1 MILKRMRVPR
11 ISDIF
16 LQTDSRMAQIVADTL
31 PQHSDTSFFGHPRGL
46 ATLFFT
52 EMWERYSYYGTRA
65 LLILYMTAG
74 LQTGGLNFSVMKS
87 GAIYGFY
94 TAMVYLF
101 SLPGGWV
108 ADRVIG
114 QQRAV
119 LFGGILIAAGN
130 FCLASPS
137 MTSFYSGLALLIFG
151 TGLLKPNVSTIVG
164 QLYRSS
170 DNRRD
175 AGFSIFYMGI
185 NLGAF
190 SPLIVGWVGEKVNWR
205 LGFATSAI
213 GMLIGVVQYLVTRK
227 YLGEAGRYPTR
238 SESPEK
244 DRAQKRNA
252 GFLTGAAV
260 LVFVV
265 AGALNSRGIIK
276 ITAESVSD
284 ALGWFLLAVSI
295 GVFAWMI
302 FGKGWSTEERKRA
315 AAIFVLFIA
324 SCVFWGAYEQA
335 GSSLNL
341 FAERNTN
348 RHVLGYE
355 FPASWFQWV
364 QPLFV
369 LMLAPLFAWL
379 WIRLGKREPSSPSKF
394 SVGLLFVGL
403 SFLVLVPA
411 AGRMGVSPNWL
422 NFCYFLSVV
431 GEMCLSPVGLS
442 AMTKLAPVRAAGFV
456 MGVWFLSLS
465 IGDWMAGR
473 AGSLFESMPLPK
485 LFGISGVVP
494 IVAAVILALLVKPTK
509 RLMSGIS
516 SSFPGG
522 NIRVESREI
531 GAVDPTSG
539 TL

>member
-1 MILKRMRVPR
+1 
-11 ISDIF
+11 
-16 LQTDSRMAQIVADTL
+16 MAQIVAGAL

-46 ATLFFT
+46 ATLFFI

-74 LQTGGLNFSVMKS
+74 AQTGGLNFSVMKS

-137 MTSFYSGLALLIFG
+137 LPAFYSGLALLIFG

-164 QLYRSS
+164 QLYSTS
-170 DNRRD
+170 DKRRD
-175 AGFSIFYMGI
+175 AGFSIFYIGI

-190 SPLIVGWVGEKVNWR
+190 SPLIVGWVGEEVNWR
-205 LGFATSAI
+205 LGFATSAV
-213 GMLIGVVQYLVTRK
+213 GMLIGVVQYLITKK
-227 YLGEAGRYPTR
+227 YLGEAGRHPVR
-238 SESPEK
+238 SGSPEK
-244 DRAQKRNA
+244 IGGQKRNA
-252 GFLTGAAV
+252 GFLIGAAV
-260 LVFVV
+260 LALVV
-265 AGALNSRGIIK
+265 LVALNSRGIIN
-276 ITAESVSD
+276 ISVESISD
-284 ALGWFLLAVSI
+284 TLGWLLLAVSL

-315 AAIFVLFIA
+315 AAIFVLFAA

-341 FAERNTN
+341 FAARNTD

-355 FPASWFQWV
+355 FPASWFQWM

-369 LMLAPLFAWL
+369 LILAPLFAWL
-379 WIRLGKREPSSPSKF
+379 WVRLGKREPSSPAKF

-442 AMTKLAPVRAAGFV
+442 AMTKLAPVRTAGFV

-465 IGDWMAGR
+465 IGNWMAGR

-485 LFGISGVVP
+485 LFGISATVP
-494 IVAAVILALLVKPTK
+494 IIAALILALLVRPTK

-516 SSFPGG
+516 
-522 NIRVESREI
+522 
-531 GAVDPTSG
+531 
-539 TL
+539 

>member
-1 MILKRMRVPR
+1 M
-11 ISDIF
+11 
-16 LQTDSRMAQIVADTL
+16 TQIVAEAL

-74 LQTGGLNFSVMKS
+74 AQTGGLNFSVMKS

-137 MTSFYSGLALLIFG
+137 MPAFYSGLALLIFG

-164 QLYRSS
+164 QLYGTN
-170 DNRRD
+170 DKRRD

-213 GMLIGVVQYLVTRK
+213 GMLIGVVQYLITKK
-227 YLGEAGRYPTR
+227 YLGDAGRHPVR
-238 SESPEK
+238 SGNPEK
-244 DRAQKRNA
+244 LGAQNRNA
-252 GFLTGAAV
+252 GFLIGSAV
-260 LVFVV
+260 LALVV
-265 AGALNSRGIIK
+265 LVTLNSRGIIN
-276 ITAESVSD
+276 ISVESISD
-284 ALGWFLLAVSI
+284 TLGWLLLAVSI
-295 GVFAWMI
+295 GVFGWMI

-315 AAIFVLFIA
+315 AAIFVLFAA

-341 FAERNTN
+341 FAKRNTD

-355 FPASWFQWV
+355 FPASWFQWM

-369 LMLAPLFAWL
+369 LILAPIFAWL
-379 WIRLGKREPSSPSKF
+379 WVRLGKREPSSPAKF

-403 SFLVLVPA
+403 SFFVLVPA
-411 AGRMGVSPNWL
+411 AGHMGVSPNWL

-442 AMTKLAPVRAAGFV
+442 AMTKLAPVRTAGFV
-456 MGVWFLSLS
+456 MGVWFLSIS
-465 IGDWMAGR
+465 IGNWMAGR

-485 LFGISGVVP
+485 LFGVSATVP
-494 IVAAVILALLVKPTK
+494 IIAALILALLVRPTK

-516 SSFPGG
+516 
-522 NIRVESREI
+522 
-531 GAVDPTSG
+531 
-539 TL
+539 

>member
-1 MILKRMRVPR
+1 MRDLR

-16 LQTDSRMAQIVADTL
+16 LQTDSRMAQTAADAL

-119 LFGGILIAAGN
+119 LFGGILISAGN
-130 FCLASPS
+130 LCLASPS
-137 MTSFYSGLALLIFG
+137 MTAFYSGLALLIFG

-164 QLYRSS
+164 QLYRQD

-213 GMLIGVVQYLVTRK
+213 GMLIGVVQYLITSK
-227 YLGEAGRYPTR
+227 YLGEAGRHPAR
-238 SESPEK
+238 SGSPEK
-244 DRAQKRNA
+244 DRVQKRNA
-252 GFLTGAAV
+252 GFLTAAAV

-265 AGALNSRGIIK
+265 AGALNSRGVIH
-276 ITAESVSD
+276 ITAQSVSD

-302 FGKGWSTEERKRA
+302 FGKGWSIEERKRA

-379 WIRLGKREPSSPSKF
+379 WLRLGKREPSSPSKF

-411 AGRMGVSPNWL
+411 ASHMGVSPNWL
-422 NFCYFLSVV
+422 NLCYFLSVV

-509 RLMSGIS
+509 RLMSGVS
-516 SSFPGG
+516 
-522 NIRVESREI
+522 
-531 GAVDPTSG
+531 
-539 TL
+539 

>member
-1 MILKRMRVPR
+1 
-11 ISDIF
+11 
-16 LQTDSRMAQIVADTL
+16 MAQIVADAL

-74 LQTGGLNFSVMKS
+74 AQTGGLNFSVMKS

-137 MTSFYSGLALLIFG
+137 LAAFYSGLALLIFG

-164 QLYRSS
+164 QLYGRS
-170 DNRRD
+170 DKRRD

-213 GMLIGVVQYLVTRK
+213 GMLIGVVQYLITKK
-227 YLGEAGRYPTR
+227 YLGDAGRHPVR
-238 SESPEK
+238 SGNPEK
-244 DRAQKRNA
+244 LGAQNRNA
-252 GFLTGAAV
+252 GFLIGSAV
-260 LVFVV
+260 LALVV
-265 AGALNSRGIIK
+265 LVTLNSRGIIN
-276 ITAESVSD
+276 ISVESISD
-284 ALGWFLLAVSI
+284 TLGWLLLAVSI
-295 GVFAWMI
+295 GVFGWMI

-315 AAIFVLFIA
+315 AAIFVLFAA

-341 FAERNTN
+341 FAKWNTD

-355 FPASWFQWV
+355 FPASWFQWM

-369 LMLAPLFAWL
+369 LILAPLFAWL
-379 WIRLGKREPSSPSKF
+379 WVRLGKREPSSPAKF

-411 AGRMGVSPNWL
+411 AGHMGVSPNWL
-422 NFCYFLSVV
+422 NLCYFLSVV

-442 AMTKLAPVRAAGFV
+442 AMTKLAPVRTAGFV
-456 MGVWFLSLS
+456 MGVWFLSIS
-465 IGDWMAGR
+465 IGNWMAGR

-485 LFGISGVVP
+485 LFGISATVP
-494 IVAAVILALLVKPTK
+494 IIAALILALLVKPTK

-516 SSFPGG
+516 
-522 NIRVESREI
+522 
-531 GAVDPTSG
+531 
-539 TL
+539 